1 MRALAGSIRDW
12 DRLLEQAMTSLL
24 PNGWLEVQEF
34 AVWIY
39 ADDGSMER
47 APTVRRWQENL
58 IEASKLFGK
67 PMNIVHQHKS
77 RMEAAGFVDVTEDVY
92 KVRAP
97 LRCVPNPVQIDVD
110 LLLITRDRSLS
121 LPGAEIADSRKS
133 QSTSNKPC
141 SKPPN
146 HIL

>member
-1 MRALAGSIRDW
+1 VANKRLLSRVPPNCAFQIDDIESDWDVTHPFDYIHMRAMAGSIRDW
-12 DRLLEQAMTSLL
+12 DRLMEQAMTSLL

-39 ADDGSMER
+39 ADDGSMDR

-67 PMNIVHQHKS
+67 PMNVVDQHRS

-92 KVRAP
+92 KVRAR
-97 LRCVPNPVQIDVD
+97 LR
-110 LLLITRDRSLS
+110 
-121 LPGAEIADSRKS
+121 
-133 QSTSNKPC
+133 
-141 SKPPN
+141 
-146 HIL
+146 